1 MKDERV
7 SPRMAG
13 GRHSAAGVALV
24 GFMGAGKTTVGEALA
39 ARLGWRFADLD
50 RQIEAREGRTVPEI
64 FAEDGE
70 QRFREL
76 ECEVLQQTI
85 AAPDSKFLVLA
96 LGGGAF
102 VSENV
107 RELLRQVGIATVW
120 LDAPAQ
126 ELFRRCEQPEVV
138 RPLRRNL
145 QVFSELYE
153 QRLSSYRRADLHVVT
168 SSKDISAVVDE
179 ILEELALVPG
189 SRSSG

>member
-1 MKDERV
+1 MTDERV
-7 SPRMAG
+7 SPRTAG
-13 GRHSAAGVALV
+13 GRYSATTVALV
-24 GFMGAGKTTVGEALA
+24 GYMGAGKTSVGEALA
-39 ARLGWRFADLD
+39 ARLGWGFVDLD
-50 RQIEAREGRTVPEI
+50 RSIEAREGRTVPHI

-70 QRFREL
+70 KRFREL
-76 ECEVLQQTI
+76 ECEILQQTI
-85 AAPDSKFLVLA
+85 AAPDSTSLVLA

-102 VSENV
+102 VSESV
-107 RELLRQVGIATVW
+107 RELLRQREIPTVW

-126 ELFRRCEQPEVV
+126 ELFRRCEGPEVV

-145 QVFSELYE
+145 QEFSELYE
-153 QRLSSYRRADLHVVT
+153 QRLSSYRQADLHVIT

>member
-1 MKDERV
+1 
-7 SPRMAG
+7 MAG
-13 GRHSAAGVALV
+13 GRHSATTVALV

-39 ARLGWRFADLD
+39 ARVGWRFADLD
-50 RQIEAREGRTVPEI
+50 RQIEVRTGRAVPQI

-70 QRFREL
+70 QGFRDL
-76 ECEVLQQTI
+76 ETSVLQQTI
-85 AAPDSKFLVLA
+85 APPDSKFLILA

-102 VSENV
+102 VSGNV
-107 RELLRQVGIATVW
+107 RELLRQGGIATVW

-145 QVFSELYE
+145 QEFSELYE
-153 QRLSSYRRADLHVVT
+153 QRLSSYRQADLHVVT
-168 SSKDISAVVDE
+168 TSKDISAVVDE

>member
-1 MKDERV
+1 MTDERV
-7 SPRMAG
+7 SPRTAG
-13 GRHSAAGVALV
+13 GHHCATTVALV

-50 RQIEAREGRTVPEI
+50 GQIEAREGRTVPEI

-145 QVFSELYE
+145 QEFSELYE
-153 QRLSSYRRADLHVVT
+153 QRLSSYRQADLRVVT